1 MSVELICETSTE
13 VTYQVTISLSG
24 SMLEAEEAIQ
34 QKLNEIGLAATQKK
48 LEAFDTD
55 GSPIVVGNKKF
66 TSKGKTLKNYE
77 TLYGVASVERHV
89 YQSNEGGK
97 TFCPLDDRADHP
109 ACDSAFR
116 ENRFVQVRPKR
127 GRRRTRGFDRM
138 SST

>member
-13 VTYQVTISLSG
+13 VTYQVTISLRG

-66 TSKGKTLKNYE
+66 TRKARRSKT
-77 TLYGVASVERHV
+77 TRRFTASRP
-89 YQSNEGGK
+89 SNVTSTNRTKAARRSVRSTIARESSCMRLLCSRK
-97 TFCPLDDRADHP
+97 
-109 ACDSAFR
+109 SFR
-116 ENRFVQVRPKR
+116 
-127 GRRRTRGFDRM
+127 
-138 SST
+138 SSTPKTGPTPCSRI